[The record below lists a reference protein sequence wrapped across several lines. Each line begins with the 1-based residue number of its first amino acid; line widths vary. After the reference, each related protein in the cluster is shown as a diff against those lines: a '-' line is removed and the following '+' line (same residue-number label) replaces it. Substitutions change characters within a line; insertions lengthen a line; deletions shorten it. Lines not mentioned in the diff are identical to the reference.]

1 MKAEEAVQFLEE
13 ILRIP
18 SVNGEH
24 DEGKVA
30 EYLHQYFSRH
40 GIESKIDR
48 LDEKRANVIAFVPG
62 REEETV
68 VWNGH
73 LDTVEYG
80 DRQKWQTDPQVPV
93 RQDGRIYARGAS
105 DMKSGLAAMVYALT
119 HLPGR
124 PRKNI
129 QFLGTCDEER
139 GGAGAKAVLDKGQMK
154 PAGLILVGEPTGMRL
169 GIAQKG
175 CLWLE
180 IKVKG
185 KTGHGAYPE
194 KGINA
199 IERLYAL
206 TEQLKSYVLGFSH
219 PYLGRSTMQINQIA
233 GGMAANMT
241 ADDCWAVLDIRMT
254 PPLTAE
260 DILRRAGEILR
271 ELQQA
276 SPGLSMEFAALNRRR
291 AIQIA
296 PEAEW
301 VQSWEDLLRKKGYA
315 GDKIGINFFTDASI
329 LTADSP
335 EQAVLLFG
343 PGEPEMAHQ
352 PNEYVEVQKYA
363 DAIELL
369 QSFAVL

>member
-40 GIESKIDR
+40 GIESRIDR
-48 LDEKRANVIAFVPG
+48 LDAKRANVIAFVPG
-62 REEETV
+62 REAETMI
-68 VWNGH
+68 WNGH
-73 LDTVEYG
+73 VDTVEYG
-80 DRQKWQTDPQVPV
+80 DRQKWQTDPQIPV
-93 RQDGRIYARGAS
+93 RRDGRIYARGAS

-124 PRKNI
+124 PRKSI

-139 GGAGAKAVLDKGQMK
+139 GGAGAQAVLDKGQMK
-154 PAGLILVGEPTGMRL
+154 PAELILVGEPTGMGL

-206 TEQLKSYVLGFSH
+206 TERLRRYVLDFSH
-219 PYLGRSTMQINQIA
+219 PYLGRSTMQINKIE
-233 GGMAANMT
+233 GGIAANMT
-241 ADDCWAVLDIRMT
+241 ADTCRAILDIRMT

-260 DILRRAGEILR
+260 DIISQAEEILQ
-271 ELQQA
+271 ELQQE
-276 SPGLSMEFAALNRRR
+276 SPDLSMEFAVLNRRR
-291 AIQIA
+291 AIQLD
-296 PEAEW
+296 PEGAWAE
-301 VQSWEDLLRKKGYA
+301 SWADLLRKKGYS
-315 GDKIGINFFTDASI
+315 GDKIGINFFTDASV
-329 LTADSP
+329 LAAQKP

-352 PNEYVEVQKYA
+352 PNEYVDIQKYA
-363 DAIELL
+363 DAVELL